1 MTDKGVSKSG
11 KKIRKLFSQ
20 QEDALL
26 TQIMYQQPFE
36 TWIAVAEQ
44 LPGRTARQCRDRWV
58 NYLSP
63 SNKNGPWSHEEDQL
77 LAEKYLEHGPQWTTI
92 AKFFDGRS
100 ENNVKN
106 RWYTYVKSR
115 FNTTTN
121 HLAQQPQNAPLKR
134 TQATTATPVQPQPVP
149 AFRPVP
155 AYPLKMAMT
164 PAPQP
169 QNLRMVQ
176 QAAYRPPMQQHNQMM
191 PPQPPAQPQ
200 PQPIQPQPQIAHPVM
215 QQPPNQMMMPQQK
228 TLLPPISAFDTSLP
242 ATSTVASMYQTPRY
256 RSESVRPF
264 SVYPVFP

>member
-1 MTDKGVSKSG
+1 MSDNKSVSKSG

-115 FNTTTN
+115 FNTAPTPHVSN
-121 HLAQQPQNAPLKR
+121 QQNQPKR
-134 TQATTATPVQPQPVP
+134 TQTVTPVQPQPIP
-149 AFRPVP
+149 AYRPV
-155 AYPLKMAMT
+155 YPVKMAMT

-169 QNLRMVQ
+169 QALRIV
-176 QAAYRPPMQQHNQMM
+176 
-191 PPQPPAQPQ
+191 PQPPAFRPQVQPQ
-200 PQPIQPQPQIAHPVM
+200 QVTAPVPQPAQTTVQHTTIQPVHPVI
-215 QQPPNQMMMPQQK
+215 QQAPTQTK

-242 ATSTVASMYQTPRY
+242 ASSTVASMPTTFYQMPRY
-256 RSESVRPF
+256 RSESVRPY